1 MAATVK
7 DATALSLRFGSLTH
21 ASVVLQ
27 SVEETRAI
35 TTTEVSD
42 EDGDVVGV
50 AFYGGQ
56 RQEISGTYLC
66 KGCADIGT
74 LAASLTLTGITA
86 LSPVGTIY
94 LTELGTQWTNT
105 GFKTGSFKALA
116 ISGVTG

>member
-7 DATALSLRFGSLTH
+7 DATSLTLRFGSLTH

-27 SVEETRAI
+27 TVEETRSI

-56 RQEISGTYLC
+56 RQEVSGTYLC

-74 LAASLTLTGITA
+74 LAAALTLTGITA
-86 LSPVGTIY
+86 LSPAGSLWI
-94 LTELGTQWTNT
+94 TELATQWSNT

-116 ISGVTG
+116 ISNVT